1 MLALHWRFIGKFFL
15 LGVFFFSNIPSS
27 QAQHHGHGA
36 AQSLGRVH
44 MEVPC
49 NHKANELFNKGLLYQ
64 HSFGHAEAYG
74 FFSDAAAEDANCSM
88 AYWGMALSAL
98 DNLFDRP
105 SSADR
110 ERAAKALAQAP
121 LAPSPWNA
129 WLDALQPL
137 TTPDPINWQAILDQ
151 FSARMEE
158 IAKADPQND
167 EARVFFALS
176 LLMAAP
182 AEDRLDTAHRHA
194 AAILEP
200 IWARQPEHPGVMHY
214 LIHAYDTPDLAGQ
227 GIQAANRYAEVA
239 SASAH
244 ALHMPSHIY
253 SRLGLWA
260 PAIASNIRSAEV
272 ARSANSVNDELHA
285 RDYLVYALLQRGR
298 THEAQRAWAAALQVG
313 PRMNAEH
320 LAGPF
325 AMAAMPARLTLEPGD
340 WAKAAALPLPEAG
353 FPQVSAITHFA
364 RGLGMV
370 RSGQSAE
377 AAREVAALSALRDAL
392 VAQGSVGWA
401 HQVGIQRDSIDAL
414 IMAAAGDINGALAQL
429 ERTAQSEDGLAKSVV
444 QPGPL
449 GPARELLGE
458 LLLSLGR
465 NGEAEAAFVAVLR
478 NNPNRF
484 RSLAGAAAAAQAEG
498 RTGVALARYRLLL
511 SIAAEADAP
520 RPELAAAHAAL
531 EALRKR

>member
-1 MLALHWRFIGKFFL
+1 MFALNLRFFGNFFL
-15 LGVFFFSNIPSS
+15 LFSIFLSNTSS
-27 QAQHHGHGA
+27 PQAQHHGHGA
-36 AQSLGRVH
+36 GQPLGRVH
-44 MEVPC
+44 MEVSC
-49 NHKANELFNKGLLYQ
+49 NHKASESFNKGLLYQ

-74 FFSDAAAEDANCSM
+74 FFADAVAADASCSM

-105 SSADR
+105 ASADR
-110 ERAAKALAQAP
+110 ARAAAALAQAP
-121 LAPSPWNA
+121 SAPSPWNA

-137 TTPDPINWQAILDQ
+137 TAPDPVNWQGSLEQ

-158 IAKADPQND
+158 IAMADPQND
-167 EARVFFALS
+167 EAQVFFALS

-200 IWARQPEHPGVMHY
+200 IWVRQPEHPGVMHY
-214 LIHAYDTPDLAGQ
+214 LIHAYDTADLAGQ
-227 GIQAANRYAEVA
+227 GIHVANRYAEVA

-253 SRLGLWA
+253 SRLGMWA
-260 PAIASNIRSAEV
+260 PAISSNIRSAEV
-272 ARSANSVNDELHA
+272 ARSTNSVNDELHA
-285 RDYLVYALLQRGR
+285 RDYLVYALLQSGR

-313 PRMNAEH
+313 ARMNAEH

-325 AMAAMPARLTLEPGD
+325 AMAAMPARLALEPGD
-340 WAKAAALPLPEAG
+340 WAQAAALPLSALS
-353 FPQVSAITHFA
+353 FPQVAAITHFA

-377 AAREVAALSALRDAL
+377 AAREVAALSTLHDAL
-392 VAQGSVGWA
+392 LAQGSTGWA

-414 IMAAAGDINGALAQL
+414 ITAAAGDINGALAQL
-429 ERTAQSEDGLAKSVV
+429 VRTAQTEDGLAKSVV

-449 GPARELLGE
+449 APARELLGE

-465 NGEAEAAFVAVLR
+465 NGEAEAAFEAVLR
-478 NNPNRF
+478 SNPNRF

-498 RTGVALARYRLLL
+498 RPGVALARYRLLL
-511 SIAAEADAP
+511 RIAAKADAP
-520 RPELAAAHAAL
+520 RPELTAAHAAL
-531 EALRKR
+531 EALQRK

>member
-1 MLALHWRFIGKFFL
+1 MFALHGRFVGSFFL
-15 LGVFFFSNIPSS
+15 LFVFFLSNISS
-27 QAQHHGHGA
+27 PEAQHHGHGV

-49 NHKANELFNKGLLYQ
+49 NHKASELFNRGLLYQ

-74 FFSDAAAEDANCSM
+74 LFADAVAADASCSM
-88 AYWGMALSAL
+88 AYWGMGLSAL

-105 SSADR
+105 ASADR
-110 ERAAKALAQAP
+110 ERAAKALSQAP

-137 TTPDPINWQAILDQ
+137 TAPDPINWQASLEQ

-158 IAKADPQND
+158 IAKTDPQND
-167 EARVFFALS
+167 EAQVFFALS

-194 AAILEP
+194 VAILEP

-253 SRLGLWA
+253 SRLGMWA
-260 PAIASNIRSAEV
+260 PAIASNIRAAEV

-285 RDYLVYALLQRGR
+285 RDYLVYALLQSGR

-325 AMAAMPARLTLEPGD
+325 AMAAMPARLALEPGD
-340 WAKAAALPLPEAG
+340 WAKAAALPVPEAG
-353 FPQVSAITHFA
+353 FPQVMAITLFA

-370 RSGQSAE
+370 RSSQSAE
-377 AAREVAALSALRDAL
+377 AAREVAALSTLRDSL
-392 VAQGSVGWA
+392 LAQGSVGWA
-401 HQVGIQRDSIDAL
+401 HQVGIQRDSIEAL
-414 IMAAAGDINGALAQL
+414 IMAAAGDTNGALAQL

-444 QPGPL
+444 EPGPL
-449 GPARELLGE
+449 APARELLGE

-465 NGEAEAAFVAVLR
+465 NSEAEAAFEAVLR
-478 NNPNRF
+478 RNPNRF
-484 RSLAGAAAAAQAEG
+484 RSLAGAAAAAQADG
-498 RTGVALARYRLLL
+498 RAGVALARYRLLL
-511 SIAAEADAP
+511 RNAAEADAP
-520 RPELAAAHAAL
+520 RPELAAANAAL
-531 EALRKR
+531 EPLRKR

>member
-1 MLALHWRFIGKFFL
+1 MFVQNFRFFGIFFL
-15 LGVFFFSNIPSS
+15 LCVILSSNIPSS
-27 QAQHHGHGA
+27 HAQHHGHAHGHA
-36 AQSLGRVH
+36 LGHVH
-44 MEVPC
+44 IEVPC
-49 NHKANELFNKGLLYQ
+49 NHKAKELFNRGLLHQ

-74 FFSDAAAEDANCSM
+74 FFSDAVAEDPDCSM

-105 SSADR
+105 ASADR

-121 LAPSPWNA
+121 VARTPWNA
-129 WLDALQPL
+129 WLEALHPL
-137 TTPDPINWQAILDQ
+137 TEPDPINWQGSLDQ

-167 EARVFFALS
+167 EAQVFFALS

-227 GIQAANRYAEVA
+227 GIHVANRYALVA

-253 SRLGLWA
+253 SRLGMWA
-260 PAIASNIRSAEV
+260 QAIYSNIRSAEV
-272 ARSANSVNDELHA
+272 ARSANTVNDELHA
-285 RDYLVYALLQRGR
+285 RDYLVYALLQSGR
-298 THEAQRAWAAALQVG
+298 THEARRAWAAALQVG
-313 PRMNAEH
+313 PRMNADH

-325 AMAAMPARLTLEPGD
+325 AMAAMPARLALEPGD
-340 WAKAAALPLPEAG
+340 WANAAALPLPATS
-353 FPQVSAITHFA
+353 FPQVAAMTHFA

-377 AAREVAALSALRDAL
+377 AAHEVMALSALRDAL
-392 VAQGSVGWA
+392 LAQGSRAWA
-401 HQVGIQRDSIDAL
+401 QQVGIQRDSVAAL
-414 IMAAAGDINGALAQL
+414 MMAAAGDINGGLAEL
-429 ERTAQSEDGLAKSVV
+429 ERAAQREDGLAKSVV
-444 QPGPL
+444 EPGPL
-449 GPARELLGE
+449 APARELLGE

-465 NGEAEAAFVAVLR
+465 NREAEAAFEVVLR
-478 NNPNRF
+478 SNPNRF

-498 RTGVALARYRLLL
+498 RSGIALARYRLLL
-511 SIAAEADAP
+511 RNTVEADAP

-531 EALRKR
+531 DALRKR